1 MRLWVQSLALLSEL
15 RIQLCCELCCG
26 LQTRLGSRVAVIL
39 AYAGGCNSDSTPS
52 LGPSICCGSGPRKDK
67 KKKKKNCL
75 AQRKKEL
82 YASVLEKLSPPC
94 FIIEDADITT
104 LPKAS

>member
-1 MRLWVQSLALLSEL
+1 ML
-15 RIQLCCELCCG
+15 
-26 LQTRLGSRVAVIL
+26 VAVTPIRPL
-39 AYAGGCNSDSTPS
+39 AWDPPYAVGVALEKT
-52 LGPSICCGSGPRKDK
+52 K

-94 FIIEDADITT
+94 FIIEGADITT